1 LRRQLEDAK
10 DKQNKLEKDKSQA
23 QRTLDENKD
32 AMEQL
37 ENRLM
42 DLEKEFDKLHNE
54 LDGLQS
60 QSSTTD
66 NDVTKKKIRNLKH
79 WKLMSKTLREIY
91 LMNKT

>member
-42 DLEKEFDKLHNE
+42 DLEKEFDKLHNR
-54 LDGLQS
+54 
-60 QSSTTD
+60 
-66 NDVTKKKIRNLKH
+66 IR
-79 WKLMSKTLREIY
+79 WFTISIFY
-91 LMNKT
+91 Y